1 MRFQL
6 NIIHLLIIG
15 PTFLVVVA
23 VLSVNRLPHY
33 YWSIASK
40 DVNRL
45 ESKIQMLR
53 EVEPTT
59 EADPSAR
66 KISPKV
72 IGAWLSGSM
81 GNHHPILG
89 ECPEKDPWA
98 NPYQCVTRRVGDE
111 DRLGV
116 YSFGRD
122 GTSKSDGNDKDDLN
136 SWNDDGLK
144 WYKNVDNRRERID
157 LVAQGLVF
165 TALIYVFFLLIKG
178 AAVAERKRHGL

>member
-23 VLSVNRLPHY
+23 VLSVYKLPHY
-33 YWSIASK
+33 YWSIAFQE
-40 DVNRL
+40 VNQL
-45 ESKIQMLR
+45 ESRIQVIQ
-53 EVEPTT
+53 EVEPA
-59 EADPSAR
+59 ER
-66 KISPKV
+66 ISQEV
-72 IGAWLSGSM
+72 IGAWFDGSF

-89 ECPEKDPWA
+89 KCPGKDPWK
-98 NPYQCVTRRVGDE
+98 NPYQYVTRRVGDE
-111 DRLGV
+111 DRVGV